1 MAANDS
7 AQSANEQQLSG
18 ETVHLVCFRLGAEE
32 YGLDI
37 GQVQEINRMMP
48 ITRVPRAPSFMKG
61 VVDLRERF
69 GMATVEPTK
78 ATRIVVVEVGHNRV
92 GLIVDGVSEVM
103 KIPVE
108 RIDPAPEMLSEAQ
121 AGYVKGVGKSGD
133 RLIVLL
139 EAAAVIAG
147 SSEAGAPQAS

>member
-61 VVDLRERF
+61 VVNLRGQLIPIIDLRERF

-78 ATRIVVVEVGHNRV
+78 ATRIVVV
-92 GLIVDGVSEVM
+92 EVM